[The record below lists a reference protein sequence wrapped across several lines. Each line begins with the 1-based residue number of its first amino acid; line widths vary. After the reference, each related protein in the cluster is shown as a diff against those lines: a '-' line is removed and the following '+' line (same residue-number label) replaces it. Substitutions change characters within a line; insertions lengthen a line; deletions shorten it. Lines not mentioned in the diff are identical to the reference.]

1 VEYVDWASF
10 AASFLLVIGLIL
22 VTLWGFKRYGQMQF
36 PKKNGDAA
44 IQIIESHAMG
54 PRQRIVLVHC
64 ENQRILIG
72 VAPQGFAHLG
82 QWTSDGKPPDASFI
96 ETLRA
101 VEQPSE

>member
-1 VEYVDWASF
+1 MAM
-10 AASFLLVIGLIL
+10 LR
-22 VTLWGFKRYGQMQF
+22 FKLSNHT
-36 PKKNGDAA
+36 PWV
-44 IQIIESHAMG
+44 

>member
-1 VEYVDWASF
+1 
-10 AASFLLVIGLIL
+10 
-22 VTLWGFKRYGQMQF
+22 
-36 PKKNGDAA
+36 
-44 IQIIESHAMG
+44 MG
-54 PRQRIVLVHC
+54 PRQRMVLVHC

-82 QWTSDGKPPDASFI
+82 QWTSDGTPPDASFI